1 MMRISTT
8 LPSTRTGVPDVA
20 MARHLEDLG
29 YDAVGM
35 ADFIVGDGTPAFD
48 ATLVLAATAT
58 ATERIGL
65 EFGVL
70 SLPLRPTAWVAA
82 QMQTLQHLSG
92 GRVILGVGIGG
103 FPGSPFW
110 RAAGAPLKDRGR
122 WTDLALRALPGLIR
136 GEPTSLGDQELTLGP
151 AAPVPP
157 ILVGG
162 NSEAA
167 MRRAVLHGDGW
178 VPSLISPEALAKKA
192 VRLREIAGEL
202 GRPVP
207 SISVGGHAVLSDDPA
222 AVEAFT
228 RVLVEIHRMPPE
240 EAAAVPV
247 TGGPAQVAERLHA
260 YAEAG
265 AGMAGL
271 SLDGGDWMR
280 QTEILAEARA
290 MLPPTGE

>member
-1 MMRISTT
+1 MRISTT